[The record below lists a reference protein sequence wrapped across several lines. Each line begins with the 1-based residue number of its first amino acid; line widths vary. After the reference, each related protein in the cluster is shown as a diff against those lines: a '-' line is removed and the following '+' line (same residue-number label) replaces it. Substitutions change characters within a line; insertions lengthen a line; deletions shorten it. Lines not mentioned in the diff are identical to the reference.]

1 MKIGEKNYI
10 QQLQL
15 HNEKALMYVIDEYGG
30 LIMAIIRKHLFRR
43 GEYRRHRTHT
53 QREGMQVRR
62 RAVALGAGRRR
73 RGGHRRR
80 RMWT

>member
-30 LIMAIIRKHLFRR
+30 GFDGNYPQTSFQPAGK
-43 GEYRRHRTHT
+43 
-53 QREGMQVRR
+53 
-62 RAVALGAGRRR
+62 AGR
-73 RGGHRRR
+73 
-80 RMWT
+80 ML